1 MPDQPVNI
9 VVSKGKKPE
18 DKITVQ
24 NFSGSDEEELLS
36 WASENGLNASKQRSE
51 YSSNYE
57 EGTIISMTPS
67 YGKVSKGSTIRY
79 VLSLGPKPESNSG
92 NNDGKQGDN

>member
-1 MPDQPVNI
+1 
-9 VVSKGKKPE
+9 
-18 DKITVQ
+18 
-24 NFSGSDEEELLS
+24 
-36 WASENGLNASKQRSE
+36 
-51 YSSNYE
+51 
-57 EGTIISMTPS
+57 MTPS

>member
-1 MPDQPVNI
+1 MSQSPYSGNKVNSGSTVNI

-18 DKITVQ
+18 DKISVQ

-67 YGKVSKGSTIRY
+67 YGKVSKDQSHHM
-79 VLSLGPKPESNSG
+79 S
-92 NNDGKQGDN
+92 